1 MTWSM
6 TNTAMMTNQ
15 AVLPL
20 VRNLFILLSCAIY
33 ALFHISTSY
42 KLALVARARL
52 FSSLFFSAIFSFDT
66 QRRVGHG
73 T

>member
-42 KLALVARARL
+42 KLALVARARIV
-52 FSSLFFSAIFSFDT
+52 FFFIFF
-66 QRRVGHG
+66 RYF
-73 T
+73 